1 MNAIIYA
8 RVSTNKETQEASL
21 QRQVEEL
28 SHLAKDNGF
37 SIVKTVTEKVS
48 GFQIDRDGMIEIL
61 DYIKENKVDVF
72 LIQDE
77 TRLGRGNAKLALI
90 HLLFKENIK
99 IFTSINQNEIELSDG
114 DSLVLSIVSIVE
126 EFQRKIQNTKIRRGM
141 QRAIAHGYSPEK
153 NFSNLHLSPGRSKID
168 VPIEEII
175 RLRNNKLTFKDIA
188 ITLNG
193 LGYHISK
200 ATVNRRYNEYI
211 QTKM

>member
-21 QRQVEEL
+21 ERQVEEL
-28 SHLAKDNGF
+28 NHLAKENGF
-37 SIVKTVTEKVS
+37 NIVKTVKEKAS
-48 GFQIDRDGMIEIL
+48 GFEIDRDGIIEIL
-61 DYIKENKVDVF
+61 DYIKLNKVDVF

-77 TRLGRGNAKLALI
+77 TRIGRGNAKLALI
-90 HLLFKENIK
+90 HLLFKESIK

-114 DSLVLSIVSIVE
+114 DSMVLNIVSIVE
-126 EFQRKIQNTKIRRGM
+126 EFQRTIQNTKIRRGM
-141 QRAIAHGYSPEK
+141 QRAIAKGYAPER
-153 NFSNLHLSPGRSKID
+153 NLSNLHASPGRSKIE

-175 RLRNNKLTFKDIA
+175 RLRNNKLTFKEIA

-200 ATVNRRYNEYI
+200 ATVNRRYNEYT